1 MRRILFFYAIPL
13 TLLLALFAAILV
25 TVFTHA
31 GDYGITIDEPLQNS
45 YGRSVLAWYETGGHD
60 QSFLH
65 YPENAYVPE
74 HGPIFEVI
82 VALTQQA
89 FGGSWHTR
97 AIVTGLAGFVGIVA
111 IALCGFE
118 IGGPWSAFLAAGG
131 LWLYPRFFGALF
143 NNSKDIPFT
152 SAVILAI
159 WSVLLL
165 VKRWDRS
172 WQHLIG
178 NAVLVGFLIG
188 FAIAIR
194 ITALFWCP
202 VMLCLVICWWICY
215 GLRATKEHKVTYNL
229 LKQCVVGFIIIAA
242 SSLTIIALWPYIALN
257 PLHDFYESYIV
268 NSKYPVSAGILFR
281 GYAYP
286 NAFVPRN
293 YAPVWLFIGSPPA
306 IVVLAAIGC
315 LVISLKLLWRKS
327 IEGAIVLI
335 ALTFLIPLGIF
346 VCMKPAFYDAM
357 RQFLFLV
364 PSMILIAVYG
374 FVWAV
379 RYCTQRR
386 QKVIAIGLVIVL
398 LIAQLQVFMEM
409 RNLYPYEYI
418 YISPLIGGVSRIHS
432 QYEMDYWGIC
442 DKPSAEWLAQ
452 NYQKYTRKQHPTII
466 TSSVVDPR
474 QATLYLPKNF
484 EANYSNPD
492 FYIGITRFGNDA
504 EFSSYKV
511 IHTEGVEGYIACI
524 TKAKGK

>member
-188 FAIAIR
+188 F
-194 ITALFWCP
+194 
-202 VMLCLVICWWICY
+202 
-215 GLRATKEHKVTYNL
+215 
-229 LKQCVVGFIIIAA
+229 IIIAA

-386 QKVIAIGLVIVL
+386 QKVIAIGLVIVMI
-398 LIAQLQVFMEM
+398 IAQLQVFM
-409 RNLYPYEYI
+409 
-418 YISPLIGGVSRIHS
+418 
-432 QYEMDYWGIC
+432 
-442 DKPSAEWLAQ
+442 
-452 NYQKYTRKQHPTII
+452 
-466 TSSVVDPR
+466 
-474 QATLYLPKNF
+474 
-484 EANYSNPD
+484 
-492 FYIGITRFGNDA
+492 
-504 EFSSYKV
+504 
-511 IHTEGVEGYIACI
+511 
-524 TKAKGK
+524 